1 MTIALPKILV
11 VDDDSAIRNLILR
24 FLSQKNYQV
33 QSAEDGET
41 ALRVFEQFNPH
52 LVILD
57 VMLPDILGYTVCQR
71 MKESRKSVLVLLLTS
86 LTDVEHHVTGL
97 ELADAYLTK
106 PFHLPVL
113 EKQVQALWRL
123 LQPPATIV
131 PPATIA
137 PPVTTAER
145 QRQRLVFEKLV
156 IDPMHCEVTVGNQVV
171 SLTPW
176 EFELLYCLAK
186 HPKQPWKREW
196 LLREVWGDEFV
207 EDIRVVDVHL
217 DQIRNKIEPNPS
229 QPSLIQ
235 TVPGFGYKFEPPPK

>member
-11 VDDDSAIRNLILR
+11 VDDDSAIRNLILL

-33 QSAEDGET
+33 ESAKDGET
-41 ALRVFEQFNPH
+41 ALRLFEQYNPD

-57 VMLPDILGYTVCQR
+57 VILPDIIGYTVCQR
-71 MKESRKSVLVLLLTS
+71 MKESRKSVLVIMVTS

-97 ELADAYLTK
+97 EWADAYVTK

-123 LQPPATIV
+123 LQPPVTI
-131 PPATIA
+131 T
-137 PPVTTAER
+137 ER
-145 QRQRLVFEKLV
+145 QRQPLVVEKLV
-156 IDPMHCEVTVGNQVV
+156 IDPMHCEVTLGNQVV
-171 SLTPW
+171 SLTPL

-186 HPKQPWKREW
+186 HPKQPWKRDW

-207 EDIRVVDVHL
+207 GDIRVVDVHL
-217 DQIRNKIEPNPS
+217 DQIRRKIEPNPS

>member
-11 VDDDSAIRNLILR
+11 VDDDSAIRNLILG
-24 FLSQKNYQV
+24 FFSQKNYQV
-33 QSAEDGET
+33 ESAKDGET
-41 ALRVFEQFNPH
+41 ALRLFEQYNPD

-57 VMLPDILGYTVCQR
+57 VILPDIIGYTVCQR
-71 MKESRKSVLVLLLTS
+71 MKESRKSVLVIIVTS

-97 ELADAYLTK
+97 ELADAYVTK

-123 LQPPATIV
+123 LQPPVTI
-131 PPATIA
+131 T
-137 PPVTTAER
+137 ER
-145 QRQRLVFEKLV
+145 QRQPLVFEKLV
-156 IDPMHCEVTVGNQVV
+156 IDPMHCEVTLGNQVV
-171 SLTPW
+171 SLTPL

-186 HPKQPWKREW
+186 HPKQPWKRDW

-207 EDIRVVDVHL
+207 GELRVVDVHL
-217 DQIRNKIEPNPS
+217 DQIRRKIEPNPS

>member
-11 VDDDSAIRNLILR
+11 VDDDSAIRNLILG
-24 FLSQKNYQV
+24 FFSQKNYQV
-33 QSAEDGET
+33 ESAKDGET
-41 ALRVFEQFNPH
+41 ALRVFEEYNPD

-57 VMLPDILGYTVCQR
+57 VILPDIIGYTVCQR
-71 MKESRKSVLVLLLTS
+71 MKESRKSVLVIMVTS

-97 ELADAYLTK
+97 ELADAYVTK

-123 LQPPATIV
+123 LQPPVTI
-131 PPATIA
+131 T
-137 PPVTTAER
+137 ER
-145 QRQRLVFEKLV
+145 QRQPLVFEKLV
-156 IDPMHCEVTVGNQVV
+156 IDPMHCEVTLGNQVV
-171 SLTPW
+171 SLTPL

-186 HPKQPWKREW
+186 HPKQPWKRDW

-207 EDIRVVDVHL
+207 GDIRVVDVHL
-217 DQIRNKIEPNPS
+217 DQIRRKIEPNPS

>member
-11 VDDDSAIRNLILR
+11 VDDDSAIRNLILL

-33 QSAEDGET
+33 QCAEDGET
-41 ALRVFEQFNPH
+41 ALRVFEQYNPD

-57 VMLPDILGYTVCQR
+57 VILPDIIGYTVCQR
-71 MKESRKSVLVLLLTS
+71 MKESRKGVLVIMVTS

-97 ELADAYLTK
+97 ELADAYVTK

-123 LQPPATIV
+123 LQPPVTI
-131 PPATIA
+131 T
-137 PPVTTAER
+137 ER
-145 QRQRLVFEKLV
+145 QRQPLVFEKLV

-171 SLTPW
+171 SLTPL

-186 HPKQPWKREW
+186 HPKQPWKRDW

-207 EDIRVVDVHL
+207 GDLRVVDVHL
-217 DQIRNKIEPNPS
+217 DQIRRKIEPNPS

>member
-11 VDDDSAIRNLILR
+11 VDDDSAIRNLILL

-41 ALRVFEQFNPH
+41 GLRLFEQYNPD

-57 VMLPDILGYTVCQR
+57 VILPDIIGYTVCQR
-71 MKESRKSVLVLLLTS
+71 MKESRKSVLVIMVTS

-97 ELADAYLTK
+97 ELADAYVTK

-123 LQPPATIV
+123 LQPPVTI
-131 PPATIA
+131 T
-137 PPVTTAER
+137 ER

-171 SLTPW
+171 SLTPL

-186 HPKQPWKREW
+186 HPKQPWKRDW

-207 EDIRVVDVHL
+207 GDIRVVDVHL
-217 DQIRNKIEPNPS
+217 DQIRRKIEPNPS

>member
-11 VDDDSAIRNLILR
+11 VDDDSAIRNLILL

-41 ALRVFEQFNPH
+41 ALRVFEQYNPD

-57 VMLPDILGYTVCQR
+57 VILPDIIGYTVCQR
-71 MKESRKSVLVLLLTS
+71 MKESRKSVLVIMVTS

-97 ELADAYLTK
+97 ELADAYVTK

-123 LQPPATIV
+123 LQPPVTI
-131 PPATIA
+131 T
-137 PPVTTAER
+137 ER
-145 QRQRLVFEKLV
+145 QRQPLVFEKLV
-156 IDPMHCEVTVGNQVV
+156 IDPMHCEVTLGNQVV
-171 SLTPW
+171 SLTPL

-186 HPKQPWKREW
+186 HPKQPWKRDW

-207 EDIRVVDVHL
+207 GDIRVVDVHL
-217 DQIRNKIEPNPS
+217 DQIRRKIEPNPS

-235 TVPGFGYKFEPPPK
+235 TVPGFGYKFEPPAK

>member
-11 VDDDSAIRNLILR
+11 VDDDSAIRNLILL

-33 QSAEDGET
+33 ESAKDGET
-41 ALRVFEQFNPH
+41 ALRLFEQYNPD

-57 VMLPDILGYTVCQR
+57 VILPDIIGYTVCQR
-71 MKESRKSVLVLLLTS
+71 MKESRKSVLVIMVTS

-97 ELADAYLTK
+97 ELADAYVTK

-123 LQPPATIV
+123 LQPPVTI
-131 PPATIA
+131 T
-137 PPVTTAER
+137 ER
-145 QRQRLVFEKLV
+145 QRQPLVFEKLV
-156 IDPMHCEVTVGNQVV
+156 IDPMHCEVTLGNQVV
-171 SLTPW
+171 SLTPL

-186 HPKQPWKREW
+186 HPKQPWKRDW

-207 EDIRVVDVHL
+207 GDIRVVDVHL
-217 DQIRNKIEPNPS
+217 DQIRRKIEPNPS